1 LGRRAGV
8 KLNVPRAIRVAHSD
22 GRPWAEAASRGPF
35 PGTPVV
41 VRRRG
46 ALEELVDA
54 SGGGLAFE
62 NDDEAAGQVAA
73 LASDDPLRERLAR
86 AGDEAMRGVWSER
99 AHLDAYLG
107 LVERHGAAGR
117 RMREALSA

>member
-1 LGRRAGV
+1 M
-8 KLNVPRAIRVAHSD
+8 AHSH
-22 GRPWAEAASRGPF
+22 GHPWDEAASRGPF

-62 NDDEAAGQVAA
+62 TDDEAAGQVAA

-86 AGDEAMRGVWSER
+86 AGEEAMRGVWFE
-99 AHLDAYLG
+99 HLDAYLASRRAAWRG
-107 LVERHGAAGR
+107 RPADAGGTERVKIA
-117 RMREALSA
+117 